1 MENTQINTTRRVQG
15 AALASQQGCAAAHQV
30 GAMPKR
36 KVCARGLSRKTASLL
51 PLEGGL
57 GAEIARGV
65 VEMAVLLLLLAG
77 VLGWMGLGP
86 GG

>member
-1 MENTQINTTRRVQG
+1 MENTQINTTRRTQG
-15 AALASQQGCAAAHQV
+15 AALASQQGCAAEV

-51 PLEGGL
+51 PLEGL